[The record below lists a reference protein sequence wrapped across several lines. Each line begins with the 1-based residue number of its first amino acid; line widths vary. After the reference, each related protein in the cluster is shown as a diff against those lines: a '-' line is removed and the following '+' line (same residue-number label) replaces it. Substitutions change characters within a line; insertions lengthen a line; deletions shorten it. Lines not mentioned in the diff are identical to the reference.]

1 MRSILFTNIVFSE
14 RTGTEVATLELA
26 IAMRAR
32 GHHVAIYSP
41 TLGAT
46 ATRARMLGIA
56 VTSRIESIGYLPDI
70 IHGSHNVV
78 LALAMVRFP
87 TVPAL
92 FTCHDSASLFDEP
105 LLCARIGCYVAV
117 DAACRDRLL
126 LDGVDAARIAVLPNG
141 VDLDRFT
148 LRDEWPER
156 PRSALL
162 IVKQNT
168 GHVALVAEACRQ
180 ADIPLEVVG
189 PGAGVVVSD
198 LAERCRRA
206 DIVFAHSRSAIE
218 AVAVGASVI
227 VIDEFGFG
235 GRFGPE
241 QITDW
246 PDTSLSRRMLGP
258 MPTAGSLARLIL
270 DYDPAATRAVTAML
284 RERIGLTS
292 LAPQWEALYDRAIS
306 QAGNPSGHAP
316 LASAPDSDGAA
327 LSAFLARHLPR
338 ADQITE
344 AGYAE
349 DRVRTQQHNVQAF
362 LDMMQNGT
370 GRELTSIVFRPGSLG
385 QLLLGSG
392 WHAAEEWG
400 VWSAAERA
408 SLCLPDWIIDR
419 WSDGFDVVLS
429 RYIPPDTIEPGAR
442 TITILLNAIAVA
454 TWYVP
459 PGEPV
464 GPVAIRITPSMSA
477 RPPPGHSVLLSFV
490 IDRPVAPIEA
500 GDGMDRRRLGVRLT
514 AIEPAA
520 GPLCPALPAPAD
532 PATEPED
539 VCAAEG
545 A

>member
-26 IAMRAR
+26 SAMRAR
-32 GHHVAIYSP
+32 GHRVAIYSP
-41 TLGAT
+41 TLGST
-46 ATRARMLGIA
+46 ATRARMQGIA
-56 VTSRIESIGYLPDI
+56 VTSRIESIGYVPDV

-87 TVPAL
+87 TAPAL
-92 FTCHDSASLFDEP
+92 FTCHDTASVFDEP
-105 LLCARIGCYVAV
+105 LLCPRIGCFVAV

-126 LDGVDAARIAVLPNG
+126 LDGVDPAKMVVLPNG
-141 VDLDRFT
+141 VDLERFT

-162 IVKQNT
+162 VVKQNA
-168 GHVALVAEACRQ
+168 GHVGLVTEACRQ
-180 ADIPLEVVG
+180 ADVPLDIVG
-189 PGAGVVVSD
+189 PGVGVVVPD

-206 DIVFAHSRSAIE
+206 DIVFAHSRSAVE

-258 MPTAGSLARLIL
+258 MPTAESLARLIL
-270 DYDPAATRAVTAML
+270 DYDPAATRAVSVML
-284 RERIGLTS
+284 RDRVGLAS
-292 LAPQWEALYDRAIS
+292 LAAQWETLHDLAIHRSGRQPGHRAE
-306 QAGNPSGHAP
+306 APDADAAP
-316 LASAPDSDGAA
+316 LA
-327 LSAFLARHLPR
+327 AFLARHLPR

-344 AGYAE
+344 AAYAE
-349 DRVRTQQHNVQAF
+349 DRVRTQQRNAQTVVDAMGH
-362 LDMMQNGT
+362 GT
-370 GRELTSIVFRPGSLG
+370 GRELTSLVFRPGSLG

-408 SLCLPDWIIDR
+408 SLCLPDRIIEQWR
-419 WSDGFDVVLS
+419 DGFDVVLS
-429 RYIPPDTIEPGAR
+429 RYIPPETVEPGAR
-442 TITILLNAIAVA
+442 TITILLDTVVVG

-459 PGEPV
+459 PDEPV
-464 GPVAIRITPSMSA
+464 GPIAIRITPPESM
-477 RPPPGHSVLLSFV
+477 RPSPGHSLLLSFV
-490 IDRPVAPIEA
+490 IDRPVAPVEA
-500 GDGMDRRRLGVRLT
+500 GDGPDRRRLGVRLT
-514 AIEPAA
+514 AIESAA
-520 GPLCPALPAPAD
+520 GRPALASPAPAD
-532 PATEPED
+532 PAIETAD
-539 VCAAEG
+539 ACTAGG